1 MPITTEQNERL
12 TRVGPGTAMGM
23 VFRSYWI
30 PACLSEEVPV
40 PDSPPI
46 RVRLLGEDLIAFRDT
61 NGDVGL
67 VEAFCAHRRA
77 PLFFGRNEECGLRC
91 VYHGWKFDKT
101 GACVDLP
108 SEPEQSRMKEHVS
121 ISAYPTYEAGGMVWT
136 YMGPADKTPAYPDYE
151 WMRVPATHAR
161 VSRNGVHCN
170 YLQGVE
176 GGIDTVHSSFLHNN
190 DITNLRQVRLLD
202 TRPTLDVEI
211 TDYGFMYTGIRNVSE
226 DQSYVRLYQFL
237 MPNQQMRANLVDAEG
252 RPAKR
257 PSLDGHI
264 WVPMDDENTMLY
276 TMKYG
281 ASADY
286 PITDEEW
293 WADEDRAGR
302 GTQHLIPGT
311 YWTLK
316 GPDNDYE
323 IDREVQRTKTYT
335 GIAGIGAQDQAV
347 VEGMGGIV
355 DRTREALG
363 TTDKAIQN
371 CRGLLLEATD
381 EVEKGERLRGTDP
394 ETYRQYRATE
404 LLIAK
409 GVPWKD
415 ATKEHILA
423 EW

>member
-1 MPITTEQNERL
+1 MPITEEQNERL
-12 TRVGPGTAMGM
+12 TRVGPGTPMGK

-30 PACLSEEVPV
+30 PACLSEEVPA
-40 PDSPPI
+40 PDAPPI
-46 RVRLLGEDLIAFRDT
+46 RVQLLGEDLIAFRDT

-67 VEAFCAHRRA
+67 VEAYCAHRRA
-77 PLFFGRNEECGLRC
+77 PLFYGRNEECGLRC

-101 GACVDLP
+101 GACVDVP
-108 SEPEQSRMKEHVS
+108 SEPPQSQMKEHVR
-121 ISAYPTYEAGGMVWT
+121 ILAYPTYEAGGMVWT
-136 YMGPADKTPAYPDYE
+136 YMGPSDQTPAYPDYE
-151 WMRVPATHAR
+151 WMRAPSTHAR
-161 VSRNGVHCN
+161 VSRNGVRCN

-190 DITNLRQVRLLD
+190 DITNKRQVRVLD
-202 TRPTLDVEI
+202 THPTLDVEI
-211 TDYGFMYTGIRNVSE
+211 TDYGFMYTGIRNISADEGYYRVNK
-226 DQSYVRLYQFL
+226 FL
-237 MPNQQMRANLVDAEG
+237 MQNQQMRANLVDFEG

-264 WVPMDDENTMLY
+264 WVPMDDDHTMLY

-281 ASADY
+281 ASEDN
-286 PITDEEW
+286 PISDEEW

-302 GTQHLIPGT
+302 GTQHLISGT
-311 YWTLK
+311 YWTIK

-335 GIAGIGAQDQAV
+335 GIAGIGAQDQAL

-355 DRTREALG
+355 DRTKEALG
-363 TTDKAIQN
+363 STDKAIQN
-371 CRGLLLEATD
+371 CRRLLLEATD
-381 EVEKGERLRGTDP
+381 ELESGERLRGTDP
-394 ETYRQYRATE
+394 DTYRQYRATE
-404 LLIAK
+404 MLVPK

>member
-1 MPITTEQNERL
+1 
-12 TRVGPGTAMGM
+12 
-23 VFRSYWI
+23 
-30 PACLSEEVPV
+30 
-40 PDSPPI
+40 
-46 RVRLLGEDLIAFRDT
+46 
-61 NGDVGL
+61 
-67 VEAFCAHRRA
+67 
-77 PLFFGRNEECGLRC
+77 
-91 VYHGWKFDKT
+91 
-101 GACVDLP
+101 
-108 SEPEQSRMKEHVS
+108 
-121 ISAYPTYEAGGMVWT
+121 
-136 YMGPADKTPAYPDYE
+136 
-151 WMRVPATHAR
+151 
-161 VSRNGVHCN
+161 VHCN

-226 DQSYVRLYQFL
+226 DQSYVRVYQFL

-252 RPAKR
+252 RPARR

-316 GPDNDYE
+316 GPDNDYD
-323 IDREVQRTKTYT
+323 IDREVQRTKTFT

-347 VEGMGGIV
+347 VEGMGGVV

-371 CRGLLLEATD
+371 CRGLLLEATE

-404 LLIAK
+404 LLMPK
-409 GVPWKD
+409 GAPWKD